1 MQNIWSRCVGSRA
14 VRSFEQM
21 TDLVSLEMTQRF
33 FDCAERGSGSV
44 MAHLLAATDE
54 RLVSAAETSKQCAG
68 MSRRLY
74 ITPVWLQGLTGVD
87 CSTQASRRLE
97 ADRGQDFKG
106 ISNRKT
112 RNIKEVRKYMWVGSR
127 MVTRRNRIR
136 SHNRKIWRV
145 GEKLNVSTVDRA
157 RDRAREKEQES
168 EIERHSVRERDR
180 QTGDR

>member
-1 MQNIWSRCVGSRA
+1 M
-14 VRSFEQM
+14 
-21 TDLVSLEMTQRF
+21 
-33 FDCAERGSGSV
+33 
-44 MAHLLAATDE
+44 
-54 RLVSAAETSKQCAG
+54 
-68 MSRRLY
+68 Y

-97 ADRGQDFKG
+97 ADRGQDFKGSKG

-157 RDRAREKEQES
+157 RDRAREKGPES
-168 EIERHSVRERDR
+168 KIQRHSVRERQTDR
-180 QTGDR
+180 QVIGKSPVLDEMTRDEV